1 MFPNTSSTETVALLT
16 LNPSVKN
23 STILKKRA
31 DSRTVDQENVN
42 RKPKETQYKTIIET
56 MEHFNMI

>member
-1 MFPNTSSTETVALLT
+1 M
-16 LNPSVKN
+16 
-23 STILKKRA
+23 
-31 DSRTVDQENVN
+31 VDQENVN